1 LLWHRAG
8 KSHLLARAASA
19 IGRQE
24 AFDAADE
31 IGTGDVKSSR
41 NLKDSG
47 ERRAIFASFEKA
59 NVFRMVSA
67 VKSERFLRD
76 SPFFSQSD

>member
-1 LLWHRAG
+1 MAQG
-8 KSHLLARAASA
+8 GEESFVLARAASA

-31 IGTGDVKSSR
+31 IGTGDVKSPR

-47 ERRAIFASFEKA
+47 ERRAIFTSFEKA

-67 VKSERFLRD
+67 VESERFLRD
-76 SPFFSQSD
+76 SPFSS